1 MYCKNVI
8 NLQDELNADIVHV
21 ELYNDKKEIA
31 YQSLID
37 SGVLV
42 PK

>member
-8 NLQDELNADIVHV
+8 NLQDKSNADIAHV
-21 ELYNDKKEIA
+21 ELYNDKNEIA
-31 YQSLID
+31 YKSLID
-37 SGVLV
+37 SGILV